1 VPLGTPRALRSL
13 RQFFLRY
20 VGSCF
25 LTVLTGHMVYTL
37 YRAHSLHFVS
47 ERVFNWLD
55 PSIVLVEV
63 GRTKTCGVSERRA
76 CRVIGQIRSSQRYK
90 QVPDEFKVGLR
101 DRVIAMATEFGRYGY
116 KQITCTQQ
124 APSFLRTL

>member
-1 VPLGTPRALRSL
+1 
-13 RQFFLRY
+13 
-20 VGSCF
+20 
-25 LTVLTGHMVYTL
+25 
-37 YRAHSLHFVS
+37 
-47 ERVFNWLD
+47 
-55 PSIVLVEV
+55 V